1 LIPSTLRFE
10 MAARPLVNVYDAVT
24 GEVSGQAELP
34 AVFTAPI
41 RSDVVSTVHRDL
53 NMNRRQPYAVNKDAG
68 MQHSAESWGTGR
80 AVSRIPRIS
89 GSGTHRAGQ
98 AAFGNMCRQGRMF
111 APTKTWRKWHR
122 KVSVNQRRFATTS
135 ALAASAVPALV
146 MARGHRVEALEEV
159 PLVLSNTG
167 DVSKTRVAVEILERF
182 GAYADVQRVKDSRRK
197 RAGKGK
203 ARNRRYV
210 QRRGPLLV
218 TATGE
223 EALARAFRNIQGV
236 DIANVE
242 RLNLLQLAP
251 GGHVGRFI
259 IWSAEAFNRL
269 PALYGSATEE
279 STEKAGYKL
288 PTAML
293 GNADIGRIINSQ
305 AVQAVLRPGVKATKY
320 ITHKKNPLKN
330 LGAMV
335 KLNPYAMTVK
345 RSEMLAAKARAEGR
359 SKDRKARRNT
369 RTDKGRREGSK
380 AFYAAMMSEE

>member
-1 LIPSTLRFE
+1 
-10 MAARPLVNVYDAVT
+10 
-24 GEVSGQAELP
+24 
-34 AVFTAPI
+34 
-41 RSDVVSTVHRDL
+41 
-53 NMNRRQPYAVNKDAG
+53 
-68 MQHSAESWGTGR
+68 
-80 AVSRIPRIS
+80 
-89 GSGTHRAGQ
+89 
-98 AAFGNMCRQGRMF
+98 MF
-111 APTKTWRKWHR
+111 ALTKTWRKWHR